1 MDDMC
6 ALPTG
11 TVTFLF
17 TDIEGSTKLLQ
28 ELGDAYA
35 EKLAQHRS
43 VLTTA
48 IERYGGGVVDT
59 QGDAFFVAFA
69 SASDALAAAAEAQ
82 RELEVPVRMGIH
94 TGEPH
99 LVDAGYVGI
108 DVHRAARICSTA
120 HGRQVVLS
128 ERTAQLLSRAPL
140 KDLGLHRLK
149 DLGEPV
155 KLFQVGEA
163 DFPPLRSLNAT
174 NLPAQPPLIGRA
186 AELAELAELVRAGRV
201 VTLSGPGGS
210 GKTRLALQVAA
221 ESVDA
226 FVDGVFW
233 VPLAAITNPAIV
245 ESSIGETIGARD
257 GLADHVDEKRML
269 LLLDNLEQLLPDV
282 APPLAALVQRCR
294 NLRLLVTSRAPLRI
308 AGEREYSVEPLPEAD
323 AVSLFRERAFA
334 VEPEDAVHEICRR
347 LDGLPLA
354 IELAAARTRV
364 LRPDRLLARLDQA
377 LPILTGGRRD
387 APERQRTL
395 RATIAWSYDLLDVE
409 EQTLFR
415 RLAVFAGSFEPEAAE
430 EICDADLGALEA
442 LVEHSLVRRWESG
455 RLGMLETIREF
466 AIEKLE
472 QSDEAD
478 QIRRRHAEFFM
489 RLAGSAGLGLDTLGT
504 TPQRH
509 DLVLPEQHNLRAA
522 MEWAADHDPKLGL
535 EIAVS
540 LENFWVTHDPREGV
554 RWFEAFLV
562 RAQDVELP
570 LRARA
575 MIDLGGSAERSGD
588 EEKGW
593 AAYEGALELFRQ
605 AGDEGGVA
613 EARFRLGVVA
623 ARRDEFELA
632 RELWQQSLEEW
643 RRLGD
648 EAGIVQAL
656 GNLGWWEFEH
666 GDDWAHAWAL
676 TEQSLEMARRIGW
689 TWWEVGRLGE
699 LAERCLDVGKLDEGE
714 RRAREYLRRA
724 QAIEDR
730 TNTLFGLAMLAW
742 AAGDRGDGERST
754 TLWAAIEAEQAKLPE
769 PLLAMALEKYI
780 AHIPGRL
787 RPSSPLDL
795 DEAVEYALDNA

>member
-28 ELGDAYA
+28 ELEDAYA
-35 EKLAQHRS
+35 ETLAQHRA
-43 VLTTA
+43 VLTTT
-48 IERYGGGVVDT
+48 IEKYGGDVVDT
-59 QGDAFFVAFA
+59 QGDAFFVAFR
-69 SASDALAAAAEAQ
+69 SASDAVRAAAEAQ
-82 RELEVPVRMGIH
+82 RQLEVPVRMGIH
-94 TGEPH
+94 IGEPQ
-99 LVDAGYVGI
+99 LVDGRYVGL
-108 DVHRAARICSTA
+108 DVHRAARICSAA
-120 HGRQVVLS
+120 HGRQIVLS
-128 ERTAQLLSRAPL
+128 ERTARQLEGAPL

-155 KLFQVGEA
+155 KLFQVGDE

-174 NLPAQPPLIGRA
+174 NLPAQPPLVGRA
-186 AELAELAELVRAGRV
+186 AELAELAGLVRAERL
-201 VTLSGPGGS
+201 VTLTGPGGS

-226 FVDGVFW
+226 FADGVFW
-233 VPLAAITNPAIV
+233 VPLAAITDPAIV

-257 GLADHVDEKRML
+257 ALAEYVDGKRML
-269 LLLDNLEQLLPDV
+269 LLLDNLEQLLPDA
-282 APPLAALVQRCR
+282 APLLAAVVERCA

-308 AGEREYSVEPLPEAD
+308 IVEREYAVEPLPEAD

-354 IELAAARTRV
+354 VELAAARTRV

-415 RLAVFAGSFEPEAAE
+415 HLAVFAGSFEPEAAE
-430 EICDADLGALEA
+430 EICGADLGALEA
-442 LVEHSLVRRWESG
+442 LVEHSLVRRWASG

-472 QSDEAD
+472 QSGEAD
-478 QIRRRHAEFFM
+478 PIRRRHAEFFM
-489 RLAGSAGLGLDTLGT
+489 RLARSAGLRLDSLGT

-509 DLVLPEQHNLRAA
+509 ELVLPEQHNLRAS

-535 EIAVS
+535 QIAVS

-554 RWFEAFLV
+554 RWFETFLE
-562 RAQDVELP
+562 RAEGVELP

-575 MIDLGGSAERSGD
+575 LLDLSGSADWSG
-588 EEKGW
+588 EEKKAR
-593 AAYEGALELFRQ
+593 AAIEEALELFRQ
-605 AGDEGGVA
+605 AGDENGVA

-623 ARRDEFELA
+623 ARRGEFELA
-632 RELWQQSLEEW
+632 RELWQESLDEW

-648 EAGIVQAL
+648 EAGIIQAL

-666 GDDWAHAWAL
+666 GDDWAHAWEL

-724 QAIEDR
+724 RAIEDR

-742 AAGDRGDGERST
+742 AAGDRGDAERST

-769 PLLAMALEKYI
+769 PLLATTLEKYI
-780 AHIPGRL
+780 AHIPDEP
-787 RPSSPLDL
+787 RPSGLLDL
-795 DEAVEYALDNA
+795 DEAVESALADS